1 MFNIEKKKK
10 QRAYNI
16 EIKSIYKEI
25 TTHTLNFMNH
35 FKSYVVVKITNIKSM
50 IRRTNLISQS

>member
-1 MFNIEKKKK
+1 MFNIEKKK

-25 TTHTLNFMNH
+25 TRHTLNFMNH
-35 FKSYVVVKITNIKSM
+35 FKSYMVVKITNIK
-50 IRRTNLISQS
+50 

>member
-25 TTHTLNFMNH
+25 TTHALNFMNH
-35 FKSYVVVKITNIKSM
+35 FKIYTVVKITNIK
-50 IRRTNLISQS
+50 